1 MNITEKA
8 MENYKKLF
16 SEVNLNYNNDEELM
30 EIISNFS
37 LDEAQEYD
45 HLDEK
50 TRQMVIIAATIATQ
64 TPKRYE
70 TFVKAALN
78 VGITPIEIKEILY
91 QSVPYV
97 GILKVLD
104 LLEPTNKIFEERDL
118 LEPTNKIFEERE
130 IKLPLEKQGTTTLEN
145 RFDKGLEVQKSIFGD
160 VIDKNYENSPE
171 NQVHIQKFLSDN
183 CFGDYYTR
191 NGLDVKTRELITF
204 SILISQGGCE
214 PQVGNDK
221 QTLINTVTALL
232 PYIGYPRSLNAIA
245 CINEVIPE

>member
-8 MENYKKLF
+8 MGNCKKLF
-16 SEVNLNYNNDEELM
+16 KETNLQENYDEELM
-30 EIISNFS
+30 EIIANFS
-37 LDEAQEYD
+37 LDETQEYD
-45 HLDEK
+45 HLDDK
-50 TRQMVIIAATIATQ
+50 TRQMVILAATIATQ

-78 VGITPIEIKEILY
+78 VGVTPIEIKEILY
-91 QSVPYV
+91 QAVPYV

-104 LLEPTNKIFEERDL
+104 LLEPTNKIFEERG
-118 LEPTNKIFEERE
+118 
-130 IKLPLEKQGTTTLEN
+130 IKLPLEKQGTTNREN

-191 NGLDVKTRELITF
+191 KGLDVKTRELITF

-214 PQVGNDK
+214 PQVKGHIAGNVNVGNDK
-221 QTLINTVTALL
+221 QTLLNTVTALL

>member
-1 MNITEKA
+1 MNITKKA

-16 SEVNLNYNNDEELM
+16 GEEVKEGNDDELM
-30 EIISNFS
+30 EIITNFS

-50 TRQMVIIAATIATQ
+50 TRQMVILAATIAVQ

-70 TFVKAALN
+70 VAVKAALN
-78 VGITPIEIKEILY
+78 VGVTPIEIKEILY
-91 QSVPYV
+91 QAVPYV
-97 GILKVLD
+97 GLLKVLD
-104 LLEPTNKIFEERDL
+104 LLEPANKIFEERG
-118 LEPTNKIFEERE
+118 
-130 IKLPLEKQGTTTLEN
+130 IKLPLEKQGTTNLEN
-145 RFDKGLEVQKSIFGD
+145 RFDKGLKVQKSIFGD

-214 PQVGNDK
+214 PQVKGHIAGNVNVGNDK
-221 QTLINTVTALL
+221 QTLLNTVTALL
-232 PYIGYPRSLNAIA
+232 PYIGYPRSLNAIS
-245 CINEVIPE
+245 CINEVIHD

>member
-1 MNITEKA
+1 MDITEKA
-8 MENYKKLF
+8 MENHKKLF
-16 SEVNLNYNNDEELM
+16 PEVNLNGNNDEELM

-45 HLDEK
+45 NLDEK

-64 TPKRYE
+64 TPKRFE
-70 TFVKAALN
+70 AFVKAALN

-91 QSVPYV
+91 QAVPYV

-104 LLEPTNKIFEERDL
+104 LLEPTNKIFEERG
-118 LEPTNKIFEERE
+118 

-160 VIDKNYENSPE
+160 VIDKNYENSSE

-214 PQVGNDK
+214 PQVKGHIAGNVNVGNDK

-232 PYIGYPRSLNAIA
+232 PYIGYPRSLNALS
-245 CINEVIPE
+245 CINEVIPD

>member
-16 SEVNLNYNNDEELM
+16 PELVGKENLDEELM
-30 EIISNFS
+30 EIILNFS

-45 HLDEK
+45 KLDEK
-50 TRQMVIIAATIATQ
+50 TRQMVILAATIATQ

-70 TFVKAALN
+70 EYVKAALN

-91 QSVPYV
+91 QTVPYV
-97 GILKVLD
+97 GILKVVD
-104 LLEPTNKIFEERDL
+104 LLEPTNRIFKERGI
-118 LEPTNKIFEERE
+118 TS
-130 IKLPLEKQGTTTLEN
+130 PLEKQGTTTREN

-171 NQVHIQKFLSDN
+171 NQVHIQKYLSDN

-204 SILISQGGCE
+204 SILLSQGGCE
-214 PQVGNDK
+214 PQLKGHIAGNVNVGNDK
-221 QTLINTVTALL
+221 QTLLNTVTALL
-232 PYIGYPRSLNAIA
+232 PYVGYPRSLNAIA
-245 CINEVIPE
+245 CINQVIPD

>member
-8 MENYKKLF
+8 EENYKKLF
-16 SEVNLNYNNDEELM
+16 PEVSLDNKNDEELM
-30 EIISNFS
+30 EIILNFS

-45 HLDEK
+45 HLDDR
-50 TRQMVIIAATIATQ
+50 TRQIVILAATIAMQ

-70 TFVKAALN
+70 KYVKAALN
-78 VGITPIEIKEILY
+78 VGVTPIEIKEILY
-91 QSVPYV
+91 QAVPYV

-104 LLEPTNKIFEERDL
+104 LLEPTNKIFQEKGIE
-118 LEPTNKIFEERE
+118 
-130 IKLPLEKQGTTTLEN
+130 LPLEKQGTTTREN

-160 VIDKNYENSPE
+160 VIDKNYENSPQ

-214 PQVGNDK
+214 PQVKGHIAGNVNVGNDK
-221 QTLINTVTALL
+221 QTLLNVVTALL
-232 PYIGYPRSLNAIA
+232 PYIGYPRSLNAIS
-245 CINEVIPE
+245 CINQVIPD

>member
-16 SEVNLNYNNDEELM
+16 PETTLNDSKDEELM

-50 TRQMVIIAATIATQ
+50 TRQMVILAASIAVQ

-78 VGITPIEIKEILY
+78 VGITPVEIKEILY
-91 QSVPYV
+91 QAVPYV

-104 LLEPTNKIFEERDL
+104 LLEPTNKIFEE
-118 LEPTNKIFEERE
+118 KG
-130 IKLPLEKQGTTTLEN
+130 IKLPLEKQGTTNREN

-160 VIDKNYENSPE
+160 VIDKNYENSPK

-183 CFGDYYTR
+183 CFGDFYTR
-191 NGLDVKTRELITF
+191 NGLDVKTRELIIF

-214 PQVGNDK
+214 SQVKGHIAGNVNVGNNK
-221 QTLINTVTALL
+221 QVLLNTVTALL
-232 PYIGYPRSLNAIA
+232 PYIGYPRSLNAIN
-245 CINEVIPE
+245 CINQVISE

>member
-1 MNITEKA
+1 MNITKKA

-16 SEVNLNYNNDEELM
+16 GEEIKEGNDSELM
-30 EIISNFS
+30 EIITNFS
-37 LDEAQEYD
+37 LDEAQNND

-50 TRQMVIIAATIATQ
+50 TRQMVILAATIAVQ

-70 TFVKAALN
+70 VAVKTALN

-91 QSVPYV
+91 QAVPYL

-104 LLEPTNKIFEERDL
+104 LLEPTNKIFEER
-118 LEPTNKIFEERE
+118 R
-130 IKLPLEKQGTTTLEN
+130 IKLPLEKQGTTSLKN

-191 NGLDVKTRELITF
+191 NGLDIKTRELITF

-214 PQVGNDK
+214 PQVKGHIAGNVNVGNDK
-221 QTLINTVTALL
+221 QTLLNTVTALL
-232 PYIGYPRSLNAIA
+232 PYIGYPRSLNAIS
-245 CINEVIPE
+245 CINEVIHD

>member
-8 MENYKKLF
+8 MENCKKLF
-16 SEVNLNYNNDEELM
+16 KETNLQENYDEELM
-30 EIISNFS
+30 EIIANFS

-50 TRQMVIIAATIATQ
+50 TRQMVILAATIATQ

-78 VGITPIEIKEILY
+78 VGVTPIEIKEILY
-91 QSVPYV
+91 QAVPYV

-104 LLEPTNKIFEERDL
+104 LLKPTNQIFEERG
-118 LEPTNKIFEERE
+118 

-191 NGLDVKTRELITF
+191 KGLDVKTRELITF

-214 PQVGNDK
+214 PQVKGHIAGNVNVGNDK
-221 QTLINTVTALL
+221 QTLLNTVTALL

>member
-8 MENYKKLF
+8 MENLKKLF
-16 SEVNLNYNNDEELM
+16 PEANLNENKDEELM

-64 TPKRYE
+64 TQKRYE
-70 TFVKAALN
+70 TFVKVALN
-78 VGITPIEIKEILY
+78 IGITPIEIKEILY
-91 QSVPYV
+91 QAVPYV
-97 GILKVLD
+97 GILKVL
-104 LLEPTNKIFEERDL
+104 DL

-191 NGLDVKTRELITF
+191 QGLDVKTRELITF

-214 PQVGNDK
+214 PQVKGHIAGNVNVGNDK

>member
-1 MNITEKA
+1 MDITEKA
-8 MENYKKLF
+8 MKNHKKLF
-16 SEVNLNYNNDEELM
+16 PEGNLNDNNDEELM

-50 TRQMVIIAATIATQ
+50 TRQMVIISATIATQ

-78 VGITPIEIKEILY
+78 VGVTPIEIKEILY
-91 QSVPYV
+91 QAVPYV

-104 LLEPTNKIFEERDL
+104 LLESTNKIFEERG
-118 LEPTNKIFEERE
+118 

-214 PQVGNDK
+214 PQVKGHIAGNVNVGNDK

-232 PYIGYPRSLNAIA
+232 PYIGYPRSLNALS
-245 CINEVIPE
+245 CINEVIPD

>member
-8 MENYKKLF
+8 MEKFKKLF
-16 SEVNLNYNNDEELM
+16 PDANLNDNYDEELM
-30 EIISNFS
+30 EIVLNFS

-45 HLDEK
+45 HLDDK

-70 TFVKAALN
+70 QAVKAALN
-78 VGITPIEIKEILY
+78 IGVTPVEIKEILY
-91 QSVPYV
+91 QAVPYV

-104 LLEPTNKIFEERDL
+104 LLEPTNKIFEE
-118 LEPTNKIFEERE
+118 KG
-130 IKLPLEKQGTTTLEN
+130 IKLPLEKQGTTNREN
-145 RFDKGLEVQKSIFGD
+145 RFEKGLEVQKSIFGET
-160 VIDKNYENSPE
+160 IDKNYENSPE

-191 NGLDVKTRELITF
+191 TGLDVKTRELITF

-214 PQVGNDK
+214 PQVKGHIAGNVNVGNDK

-232 PYIGYPRSLNAIA
+232 PYIGYPRSLNAMT
-245 CINEVIPE
+245 CINQVIPD